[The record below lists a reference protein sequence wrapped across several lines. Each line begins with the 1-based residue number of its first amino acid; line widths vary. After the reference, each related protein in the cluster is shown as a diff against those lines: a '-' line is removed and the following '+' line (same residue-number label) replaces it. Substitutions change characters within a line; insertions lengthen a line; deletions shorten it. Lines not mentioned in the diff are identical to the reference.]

1 MYEDREPVFDAA
13 DKSYIDDNDFVNY
26 RVNEANKRLNLVSCD
41 KEINYK
47 ESPEVHK
54 PKSSKMNTK
63 LYKKQLQYNL
73 PDRISEE
80 KDFIIYEISDP
91 ELWYSAQA
99 QLFEKLSTPEGK
111 TVWNDLTKDETA
123 CVNSVNPE
131 WSNQDVDIQ
140 YKSADFLAREDYRL
154 PRPDLCLV
162 VPIKQDHENGTKV
175 YNLYENTDTIGEF
188 MIVPVDDVITLED
201 PKDINKRDENSNL
214 SSAPKGAND
223 QRRRQVIVR
232 SARALIGVTADNLK
246 IVSRGS
252 DRYLKLPHKKPH
264 YAQIDLEARAD
275 DNQLILVGV
284 LGRLTTIVSDTTRR
298 SRSMLTVQATNTG
311 LAAARMRVLT
321 RGCRPELLD
330 SNSDQDETRAVPV
343 ILPPKHTR
351 TFRLKLPLP
360 IPIESANCTIVLLN
374 DDDKS
379 IALRDVRIKRD
390 DRCFCV
396 WHCDCVCLGEDPKL
410 LCRDMSAAQLLAA
423 GLSAQQKSRHARSV
437 CYPDI
442 VTLNLFVTFIG
453 VLIAL
458 LILGLLKALLGLA
471 CRCVATWG
479 LHRFLETPR
488 KLDHYYER
496 SLRNRRVLYDD
507 EGWPIHP
514 DTKERTVGLVSEP
527 MEFILNVIFFV
538 TLPCLM
544 LWDAMRKLCRCQRLD
559 GNSELNYKM
568 DEDVK
573 RCFSSHDVQVTKRQ
587 LRRRRRELHRWMTP
601 QAEELTAGIWQKGL
615 STLGEKTR
623 VYLPLLQDK
632 SGFRKTCEHSS
643 YIDSEQDDTE
653 YVLMQMQKSRE
664 SLARS
669 QQQLETKTCKE
680 ITNVDDVN
688 R

>member
-175 YNLYENTDTIGEF
+175 
-188 MIVPVDDVITLED
+188 
-201 PKDINKRDENSNL
+201 
-214 SSAPKGAND
+214 
-223 QRRRQVIVR
+223 
-232 SARALIGVTADNLK
+232 
-246 IVSRGS
+246 
-252 DRYLKLPHKKPH
+252 
-264 YAQIDLEARAD
+264 
-275 DNQLILVGV
+275 
-284 LGRLTTIVSDTTRR
+284 
-298 SRSMLTVQATNTG
+298 
-311 LAAARMRVLT
+311 
-321 RGCRPELLD
+321 
-330 SNSDQDETRAVPV
+330 
-343 ILPPKHTR
+343 
-351 TFRLKLPLP
+351 
-360 IPIESANCTIVLLN
+360 VLLN